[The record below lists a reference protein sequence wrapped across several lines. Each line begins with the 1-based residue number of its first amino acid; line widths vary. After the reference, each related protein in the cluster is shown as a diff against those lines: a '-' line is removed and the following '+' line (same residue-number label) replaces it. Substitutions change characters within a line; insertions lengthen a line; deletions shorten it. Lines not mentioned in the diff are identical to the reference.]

1 MTRSLSITALLCS
14 ILLTFIGCSAG
25 AGDDDSRAQ
34 HLPTVQMQ
42 IGTKNFTLE
51 VADTEQAQ
59 QTGLM
64 FRDSMPADHGM
75 IFMFDRAEVQGFW
88 MKNTRIPL
96 DIIYVGSDG
105 VVVAV
110 KSMQP
115 FDLRSTS
122 SDKPAQYA
130 IELNQGAAAACGVKK
145 GDKLVIPAAPKKNAA
160 TTQSR

>member
-1 MTRSLSITALLCS
+1 MYRSTILLVLCS
-14 ILLTFIGCSAG
+14 TMFLVTNGCQEP
-25 AGDDDSRAQ
+25 DKAQ

-42 IGTKNFTLE
+42 IGNKNFTLE

-75 IFMFDRAEVQGFW
+75 IFMFDEAEVQGFW

-96 DIIYVGSDG
+96 DIIYVGPDG

-122 SDKPAQYA
+122 SDFPAQYA

-145 GDKLVIPAAPKKNAA
+145 GDK
-160 TTQSR
+160 

>member
-1 MTRSLSITALLCS
+1 
-14 ILLTFIGCSAG
+14 
-25 AGDDDSRAQ
+25 
-34 HLPTVQMQ
+34 
-42 IGTKNFTLE
+42 
-51 VADTEQAQ
+51 
-59 QTGLM
+59 
-64 FRDSMPADHGM
+64 
-75 IFMFDRAEVQGFW
+75 

-96 DIIYVGSDG
+96 DIIYVGSDD